1 MWDFNEYGSL
11 LEEDDIDN
19 EQENG
24 EATDVKNPEDS
35 KNNKAQNENA
45 SYVAE
50 FTAQLESDITNDN
63 GVIDSDHYDDEVD
76 PSTVNTIGDEADN
89 YDSDPSTDT
98 EVTDYMSK
106 DNDGTTEVESESFTR
121 WDDLF

>member
-1 MWDFNEYGSL
+1 MWDYEYGSL

-24 EATDVKNPEDS
+24 EATDAKEPEDS
-35 KNNKAQNENA
+35 KSNKAHDESA

-50 FTAQLESDITNDN
+50 FTAQLESDVTNDN
-63 GVIDSDHYDDEVD
+63 GVIDSDHYDDDVD
-76 PSTVNTIGDEADN
+76 PSTVNTIGDETDN

-106 DNDGTTEVESESFTR
+106 DNDGTTEVESESFTG

>member
-24 EATDVKNPEDS
+24 EATDVKDPEDS

-50 FTAQLESDITNDN
+50 FTAQLEADITNDN

-89 YDSDPSTDT
+89 YDSDPSIDT

-106 DNDGTTEVESESFTR
+106 DNDGTTEVESESFTG